1 MYRAVDLQH
10 VHVYGD
16 RDNFCAEVSVANLG
30 DGELVG
36 VLAQNRGLV
45 HTDTG
50 TIILVRSKDHGKT
63 WDPASK
69 VVVMAEEED
78 AGWNVAAVCRLSDG
92 TLLVHG
98 NRWRYLDH
106 GRIDRL
112 HGQSEIDGVWLT
124 RSTDHGA
131 TWSAPARVNFAPMRN
146 ARVRDAIVELP
157 DGGLLMP
164 LHGFRWQ
171 RTMPDIAS
179 SERERSFVL
188 WSPNKGKSWHYYGT
202 MGYDPAEIIHYHEP
216 GLVRLHDGRLLAL
229 MRTQRWPSPA
239 DPGEQMGP
247 PSGYIYTALSDD
259 DGMSW
264 SWPRTTKLWGY
275 PTDAIT
281 LEDGAVLAA
290 YSYRT
295 RPMGVRIA
303 ISPDGERWSQ
313 DDVFTLASYDPAT
326 VRPVFPTWEG
336 EPLNSI
342 IQRGV
347 LWHIGYPSSI
357 LLDDGRVF
365 TGYHLFNAEGRQY
378 VEGAIYRIVRDRGT
392 G

>member
-1 MYRAVDLQH
+1 MYRVIDLER

-16 RDNFCAEVSVANLG
+16 PDNFCAEVSVANLG
-30 DGELVG
+30 DGELIG

-63 WDPASK
+63 WDRRSK

-98 NRWRYLDH
+98 NRWRYLNE
-106 GRIDRL
+106 GRIDRQ

-124 RSTDHGA
+124 RSTDNGY
-131 TWSAPARVNFAPMRN
+131 TWSTPSRVNFAPMRN

-157 DGGLLMP
+157 QGDLLLP

-171 RTMPDIAS
+171 RTMPDIPS
-179 SERERSFVL
+179 VERERSFVL
-188 WSPNKGKSWHYYGT
+188 WSPNKGKTWHYYGT

-247 PSGYIYTALSDD
+247 PSGYIYTALSED

-281 LEDGAVLAA
+281 LQDGAVLAA

-295 RPMGVRIA
+295 KPMGVRIA
-303 ISPDGERWSQ
+303 VSPDGERWSQ
-313 DDVFTLASYDPAT
+313 
-326 VRPVFPTWEG
+326 
-336 EPLNSI
+336 
-342 IQRGV
+342 
-347 LWHIGYPSSI
+347 
-357 LLDDGRVF
+357 
-365 TGYHLFNAEGRQY
+365 RQSQ
-378 VEGAIYRIVRDRGT
+378 
-392 G
+392 

>member
-1 MYRAVDLQH
+1 MYRIVDVQR

-16 RDNFCAEVSVANLG
+16 PNNFCAEISVANLG

-50 TIILVRSKDHGKT
+50 TILLVRSRDHGTT
-63 WDPASK
+63 WDPGSK
-69 VVVMAEEED
+69 VVVFAEEED
-78 AGWNVAAVCRLSDG
+78 AGWNVAAICRLADG
-92 TLLVHG
+92 TLLAHA
-98 NRWRYLDH
+98 NRWRYLDD

-112 HGQSEIDGVWLT
+112 HGRSEIDGVWLS
-124 RSTDHGA
+124 RSADKGR
-131 TWSAPARVNFAPMRN
+131 TWSAPSRVNLAPMRN

-157 DGGLLMP
+157 NGHLLMP

-179 SERERSFVL
+179 AERERSFVL
-188 WSPNKGKSWHYYGT
+188 WSPDRGKNWHYYGT
-202 MGYDPAEIIHYHEP
+202 IGYDPAEIIHYHEP
-216 GLVRLHDGRLLAL
+216 GLVRLHDGRLLGM

-247 PSGYIYTALSDD
+247 PSGYIYTALSED

-275 PTDAIT
+275 PPDAIT
-281 LEDGAVLAA
+281 LADGAVLSA

-295 RPMGVRIA
+295 KPMGVRIA
-303 ISPDGERWSQ
+303 VSPDGETWSPQ
-313 DDVFTLASYDPAT
+313 DEFTLAAYDPAR
-326 VRPVFPTWEG
+326 VRPAFPTWEG

-347 LWHIGYPSSI
+347 LWHIGYPSSV

-365 TGYHLFNAEGRQY
+365 TGYHLFNQQGRQY
-378 VEGAIYRIVRDRGT
+378 VEGAIYRVVRE
-392 G
+392 

>member
-1 MYRAVDLQH
+1 MYRMLNLRR

-16 RDNFCAEVSVANLG
+16 PHNFCAEISVANLG

-50 TIILVRSKDHGKT
+50 TIILVRSMDHGAT
-63 WDPASK
+63 WDPASR
-69 VVVMAEEED
+69 VVVFAEEED
-78 AGWNVAAVCRLSDG
+78 AGWNVAAACRLSDG
-92 TLLVHG
+92 TLLAHA

-112 HGQSEIDGVWLT
+112 HGQSEIDGVWLS
-124 RSTDHGA
+124 RSSDKGQ
-131 TWSAPARVNFAPMRN
+131 TWSSPERVNFAPMRN

-157 DGGLLMP
+157 NGGLLMP

-179 SERERSFVL
+179 AERERAIVL
-188 WSPNKGKSWHYYGT
+188 WSPNRGKTWHYYGT

-216 GLVRLHDGRLLAL
+216 GLLRLHDGRLLAL

-247 PSGYIYTALSDD
+247 PSGYIFTAFSDD

-275 PTDAIT
+275 PTDGIT
-281 LEDGAVLAA
+281 LADGAVLAA

-295 RPMGVRIA
+295 KPMGVRIA
-303 ISPDGERWSQ
+303 VSPDGERWSQ

-326 VRPVFPTWEG
+326 VRPAFPTWEG
-336 EPLNSI
+336 EPLNSV

-347 LWHIGYPSSI
+347 LWHIGYPSSV

-365 TGYHLFNAEGRQY
+365 TGYHLFNGEGRQY
-378 VEGAIYRIVRDRGT
+378 VEGAIYTIARA
-392 G
+392 